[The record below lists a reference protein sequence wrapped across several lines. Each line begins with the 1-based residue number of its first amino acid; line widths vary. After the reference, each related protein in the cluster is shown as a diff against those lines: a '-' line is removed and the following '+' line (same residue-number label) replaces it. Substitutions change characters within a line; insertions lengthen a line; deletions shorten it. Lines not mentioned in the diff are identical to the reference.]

1 MANESKN
8 EPQVEPFDSE
18 HTHFE
23 EALEDV
29 VDEVVDDTALLSNA
43 LGGWRGMVDSGL
55 PSITFLL
62 AYLGSSHNLKLSIE
76 VALVTGVVLTVE
88 RIARKKSLQQVLSG
102 GLGLAVS
109 AYITSRSGQAQ
120 NFFLP
125 GILTNL
131 GYFVVCLASMLFKR
145 PVLGYVISGLKGQT
159 TSWVKDPAMYRLYS
173 TVTLLWVFVFGLRV
187 GIMLPL
193 YLAGAVAAL
202 GVVKLVLGWPLY
214 LLGIYATVRVLKGS
228 SSVGE
233 ENLKQGSFLI
243 RGRNK

>member
-1 MANESKN
+1 MDDKLDSDSAL
-8 EPQVEPFDSE
+8 EPAATVPIN
-18 HTHFE
+18 FE
-23 EALEDV
+23 VALEDAV
-29 VDEVVDDTALLSNA
+29 EEVVDDTALLSNA

-55 PSITFLL
+55 PSIAFLL

-76 VALVTGVVLTVE
+76 VALATGVVLTVE
-88 RIARKKSLQQVLSG
+88 RIARRKSLQQVLSG

-109 AYITSRSGQAQ
+109 AYITSRSGHAQ

-131 GYFVVCLASMLFKR
+131 GYFVVCLTSLIVKR

-159 TSWVKDPAMYRLYS
+159 TSWVQDTAMHRLYS
-173 TVTLLWVFVFGLRV
+173 TVTLLWVIVFGLRV

-202 GVVKLVLGWPLY
+202 GIVKLVLGWPLY
-214 LLGIYATVRVLKGS
+214 LLGIYATVRVLKAS